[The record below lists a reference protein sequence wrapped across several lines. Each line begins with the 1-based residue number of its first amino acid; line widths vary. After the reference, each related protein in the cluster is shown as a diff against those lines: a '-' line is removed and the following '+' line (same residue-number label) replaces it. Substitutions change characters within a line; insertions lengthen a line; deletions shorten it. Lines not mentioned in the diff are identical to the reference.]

1 MAHSDRIR
9 VTVLPKSQYEIST
22 SRTGTPKP
30 KETNR
35 ANIRSRKSDTMG
47 DYTVGLYQIDDA
59 IKYYFDNV
67 IKPTVIEDEEL
78 IKVPVLYGYPE
89 RWKSMQRDGYYRD
102 PKGKAILPLIM
113 YRRTSISKNE
123 NIPTSALDAN
133 NPNLYYT
140 FQKKYNKMNK
150 YDKFS
155 VLQGISPSE
164 EFYKIIMPKYVTL
177 TYETIIFTEYLEQM
191 NKLVE
196 AIQYS
201 EGAYWGDEERF
212 KFRCNIESF
221 DNATELEAAGDR
233 LIKTTFNMTFLGY
246 IIPDSINK
254 ELSLEDPNPV
264 SSYSPSSVFVAA
276 EVDNVSSQFAVAPQ
290 AEGAGSATPG
300 GIPSVSVSSEAVFG
314 TFTPIYDYLQAA
326 NEITGSVV
334 NSDNVIFESCSLIDP
349 PSDLRAQNT
358 SDFMVF
364 INGQRAGDDV
374 ITSITDGLVSGN
386 ERVTVNLNT
395 TKLNYT
401 LDSDDEVTLWGK
413 VTGSGIPRT

>member
-1 MAHSDRIR
+1 MF
-9 VTVLPKSQYEIST
+9 K
-22 SRTGTPKP
+22 
-30 KETNR
+30 
-35 ANIRSRKSDTMG
+35 
-47 DYTVGLYQIDDA
+47 
-59 IKYYFDNV
+59 
-67 IKPTVIEDEEL
+67 
-78 IKVPVLYGYPE
+78 
-89 RWKSMQRDGYYRD
+89 
-102 PKGKAILPLIM
+102 
-113 YRRTSISKNE
+113 
-123 NIPTSALDAN
+123 
-133 NPNLYYT
+133 
-140 FQKKYNKMNK
+140 
-150 YDKFS
+150 
-155 VLQGISPSE
+155 
-164 EFYKIIMPKYVTL
+164 
-177 TYETIIFTEYLEQM
+177 
-191 NKLVE
+191 
-196 AIQYS
+196 
-201 EGAYWGDEERF
+201 ERF

-254 ELSLEDPNPV
+254 ELSLEDQNPV

-290 AEGAGSATPG
+290 AEGAGTATPG